1 MNFSTSLC
9 LVSFSFFLGISLGS
23 FVAMFAGSVF
33 HRSYLKI
40 RFSLACVFL
49 SFAVVAFAVMLIFLP
64 ESHNL
69 KFFTKSDVYFWLV
82 ILAGGFFISVFWKY
96 LLIPAFLV
104 FLVLWIH
111 SYLFL
116 HSFFAGQNE
125 SMFVSVQQSSM
136 ILDERL
142 FQIDASDG
150 RTALIKLYSL
160 PKRLILPL
168 PRWWFKIT
176 VLSDSQL
183 ADAADSAVF
192 FENEDF
198 KLENKPNMLEEWR
211 QLFNYWLLGE
221 SEYATVR
228 IPDSKNYPV
237 LYNLSVKSCMDKPQ
251 IELKKTL

>member
-9 LVSFSFFLGISLGS
+9 LVSFSFFLGLSLGS
-23 FVAMFAGSVF
+23 FVAIFAGSVF
-33 HRSYLKI
+33 HKSYLKI
-40 RFSLACVFL
+40 RFSLACIFL
-49 SFAVVAFAVMLIFLP
+49 TFAVMAFATMLIFLP
-64 ESHNL
+64 ESHSL
-69 KFFTKSDVYFWLV
+69 RFFTRSDVYFWLG
-82 ILAGGFFISVFWKY
+82 ILAGGFFISLFWKY
-96 LLIPAFLV
+96 LLIPAFLA

-116 HSFFAGQNE
+116 HSFFSNQNE
-125 SMFVSVQQSSM
+125 NMFVSVQQSSM

-142 FQIDASDG
+142 FQIDESEG

-183 ADAADSAVF
+183 ADSEDSSVF
-192 FENEDF
+192 FEDEDL
-198 KLENKPNMLEEWR
+198 KLENKSNMLDEWR

-237 LYNLSVKSCMDKPQ
+237 LYNLSVKSNIDRPE